1 MIFSINQQTFIC
13 FRKNRKN
20 TLLKSLKKIMIPQ
33 IILITYF
40 MIAKTSFPVPG
51 SASNFV
57 AVKLISFINPL
68 RCACLHNADFKLFVT
83 SCINK
88 TGTE

>member
-20 TLLKSLKKIMIPQ
+20 TLLKSLKKTMIPQ
-33 IILITYF
+33 NIQITNILFAEI
-40 MIAKTSFPVPG
+40 SFPVPG